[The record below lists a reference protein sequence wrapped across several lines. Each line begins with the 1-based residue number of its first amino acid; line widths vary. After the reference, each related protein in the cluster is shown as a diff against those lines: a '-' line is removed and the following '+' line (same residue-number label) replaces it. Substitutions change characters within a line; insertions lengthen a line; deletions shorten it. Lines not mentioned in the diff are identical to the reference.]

1 MSDINNQDYNPLL
14 EINTSFESYLKARTR
29 TYTDHVVGG
38 RMDYAFDGDFAMRSK
53 LNTMN
58 GWNKLYKSITLTE
71 IPNHYKKL
79 FRTAD
84 IATSMLFANAYNAA
98 NKCSERMHL
107 VPPQVMVKKAK
118 GVPEIYSFSCDGVET
133 SIVISSDIAEM
144 CTEKE
149 LCYLI
154 GCELGRIQNQHT
166 VYNFAFSALGLTDN
180 DEEENTKDSE
190 DGSRQLGYTLNS
202 WLCAAD
208 FTADRAGIICLDDP
222 SDFAETYI
230 SVRKK
235 CIPDSFKKI
244 DPDIDKSAVMEKFAK
259 VHATPIR
266 DLSLDAETSQDER
279 RIFAGIEFT
288 GCEVLYNWRPD
299 LNSSGMH
306 LTGKQTL
313 EIRCEILAG
322 ADRQSV

>member
-154 GCELGRIQNQHT
+154 GCELDAFRTSIRSIILRSPLSDLPIMMKMKTQRIPKT
-166 VYNFAFSALGLTDN
+166 APV
-180 DEEENTKDSE
+180 
-190 DGSRQLGYTLNS
+190 S
-202 WLCAAD
+202 WA
-208 FTADRAGIICLDDP
+208 
-222 SDFAETYI
+222 
-230 SVRKK
+230 
-235 CIPDSFKKI
+235 
-244 DPDIDKSAVMEKFAK
+244 
-259 VHATPIR
+259 IR
-266 DLSLDAETSQDER
+266 
-279 RIFAGIEFT
+279 
-288 GCEVLYNWRPD
+288 
-299 LNSSGMH
+299 
-306 LTGKQTL
+306 
-313 EIRCEILAG
+313 
-322 ADRQSV
+322 